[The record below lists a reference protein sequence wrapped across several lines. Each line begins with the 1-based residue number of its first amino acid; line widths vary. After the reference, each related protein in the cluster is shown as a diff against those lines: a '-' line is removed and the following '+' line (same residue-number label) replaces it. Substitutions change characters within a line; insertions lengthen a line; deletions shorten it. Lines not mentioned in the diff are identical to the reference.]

1 MAFSSPAFLFAFL
14 PAFLAIYFA
23 APTRFRNGVILVAS
37 LLFYFIDGGGLTI
50 ILCASILVNYFI
62 ALYFGKLTG
71 STKKTIL
78 GLGMV
83 LNLLPLLYY
92 KYWMFLTQSANDV
105 AVLLN
110 SKAHFTVS
118 QILLPAGVSFFTFHA
133 ISYLLDVYNRKVEP
147 ATSLVDFGMYMANFP
162 QLIAGPIVRYSEIVN
177 VVKNRKVRLEQIY
190 SGLFAFVIGLSK
202 KIILADSVGNVADS
216 IFALPQGELTTGL
229 AWLGAL
235 AYSLQIYFDFS
246 GYSNMAI
253 GLGRVMG
260 FEFPQNFDQP
270 YRSQNVTEFWRR
282 WHMTLSRWFRDYL
295 YIPLGGNR
303 AGEYRTLANLFIVFF
318 LCGLW
323 HGASYGFIVWGIYH
337 GVLLII
343 ERELL
348 SRLGFAMSGWVGQA
362 ITFLLVMIGWV
373 FFRTSSLSV
382 AVDYLGVMANI
393 HTHQATVQT
402 IPILLGAD
410 KITFLLLAAV
420 CAIFPTER
428 LMRMNFMSGSGAGVI
443 GIQWA
448 ALIML
453 MSFSIMLIAA
463 NGFNPFIYFRF

>member
-1 MAFSSPAFLFAFL
+1 MSFSSPAFIFCFL
-14 PAFLAIYFA
+14 PIFLAMYFS
-23 APTRFRNGVILVAS
+23 APARFRNGVILVAS
-37 LLFYFIDGGGLTI
+37 LLFYFTDGGALTI
-50 ILCASILVNYFI
+50 ILCGSIVVNYLM
-62 ALYFGKLTG
+62 ALYFCKATG
-71 STKKTIL
+71 LARKWALVVGIAAN
-78 GLGMV
+78 MV
-83 LNLLPLLYY
+83 PLLYY
-92 KYWMFLTQSANDV
+92 KYGMFFVQSVNDT
-105 AVLLN
+105 ASIIN
-110 SKAHFTVS
+110 SKTHFSVS

-133 ISYLLDVYNRKVEP
+133 ISYLFDVYNHKVKP
-147 ATSLVDFGMYMANFP
+147 ASSLVDFGMYMANFP
-162 QLIAGPIVRYSEIVN
+162 QLIAGPIVRYSEIVD
-177 VVKNRKVRLEQIY
+177 VVHVRKVRLDQIY

-229 AWLGAL
+229 AWLGAF
-235 AYSLQIYFDFS
+235 AYALQIYFDFS

-253 GLGRVMG
+253 GLGRMMG

-303 AGEYRTLANLFIVFF
+303 AGRSRTLANLFIVFF

-323 HGASYGFIVWGIYH
+323 HGASYGFIIWGMYH
-337 GVLLII
+337 GILLII

-348 SRLGFAMSGWVGQA
+348 SRLGFAMSGWMGQA
-362 ITFLLVMIGWV
+362 VTFSLVMIGWV

-382 AVDYLGVMANI
+382 AVDYLAVMANI
-393 HTHQATVQT
+393 GPHQATVQT
-402 IPILLGAD
+402 IPILLGPD
-410 KITFLLLAAV
+410 KVSFLVVATV

-428 LMRMNFMSGSGAGVI
+428 LQRMGLMGGSGYVMV
-443 GIQWA
+443 GIQGA
-448 ALIML
+448 TATALMA
-453 MSFSIMLIAA
+453 FSCMLIAA